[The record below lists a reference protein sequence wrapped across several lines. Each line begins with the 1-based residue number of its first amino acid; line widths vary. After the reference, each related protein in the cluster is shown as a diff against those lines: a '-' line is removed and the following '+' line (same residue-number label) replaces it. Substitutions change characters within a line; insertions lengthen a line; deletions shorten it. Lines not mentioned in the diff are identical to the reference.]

1 VAGIGETL
9 RSAREHRGLTIE
21 QVAQD
26 TRISA
31 RFLEALENER
41 FEELPAQVYVRGFLR
56 SYANYLKVD
65 AQPLLG
71 QLVGGERIPPG
82 GPDGFV
88 RGPQEPRERT
98 NPFQRSAAPAPAP
111 PPPSSPPPTETW
123 HGEESDEWEP
133 EALAPAASVSTGYIP
148 GSDLIE
154 DPEYPTPIQEEVR
167 YRPRTSGI
175 LLERPPGEGEGGPSS
190 RAVGVIALAVLG
202 LLAVVALG
210 VFLFG
215 GGGEDNGGE
224 QAGGDPADK
233 TPAGFTPTNV
243 VPVGSTTPTGTAS
256 ASPTGSPPASITGTV
271 TGTVSPTGTATT
283 ATPTAT
289 REGTVGPA
297 TATPTPTET
306 ATPTPTVTPTPPK
319 IPTPTPPAVQPESFM
334 FGECTSTGPGQ
345 YDCGAP
351 PYRVICYAPIGS
363 PQNSNWWVDVNRSFS
378 GGLPAGWKQIEV
390 TKPGNGAIIN
400 AGQTECVSQ

>member
-1 VAGIGETL
+1 MAGIGETL

-31 RFLEALENER
+31 RFLEALETER
-41 FEELPAQVYVRGFLR
+41 FDELPAPVYVRGFLR

-65 AQPLLG
+65 AQPLLD

-88 RGPQEPRERT
+88 RGPQDPRERT
-98 NPFQRSAAPAPAP
+98 NPFQRSATP
-111 PPPSSPPPTETW
+111 PPPPPPAAETW

-133 EALAPAASVSTGYIP
+133 EALAPAASVSGGYIP

-154 DPEYPTPIQEEVR
+154 DPEYPTPVQEEVR

-210 VFLFG
+210 VFFLG
-215 GGGEDNGGE
+215 DGGEGDGGE
-224 QAGGDPADK
+224 QAGGDPEDR

-243 VPVGSTTPTGTAS
+243 VPVGSTTPAATAS
-256 ASPTGSPPASITGTV
+256 ASPAGSPSASVTGTV

-283 ATPTAT
+283 ATPTPT

-306 ATPTPTVTPTPPK
+306 ATPTPTMTPTPPK

-363 PQNSNWWVDVNRSFS
+363 PQNSNWWVDVNRSFT